1 LLLVDTKSKQ
11 TVTLELKKIYTSTI
25 VTIDKLVTTKIEL
38 PQSQYDIALSIATR
52 LNQEN
57 VLKEPKVEELIIA
70 TLRILIDEYKE
81 NSRSVVTYYVKRQT
95 LDTKDKHT

>member
-1 LLLVDTKSKQ
+1 M
-11 TVTLELKKIYTSTI
+11 TI
-25 VTIDKLVTTKIEL
+25 KIEL

-57 VLKEPKVEELIIA
+57 TLKEPKVEELMIA

-81 NSRSVVTYYVKRQT
+81 NPRSVVTYYMKRKT
-95 LDTKDKHT
+95 LDTKDKLT

>member
-1 LLLVDTKSKQ
+1 LA
-11 TVTLELKKIYTSTI
+11 TI
-25 VTIDKLVTTKIEL
+25 KIEL

-57 VLKEPKVEELIIA
+57 TLKAPKVEELMTA

-81 NSRSVVTYYVKRQT
+81 NSRSVVTYFMKRNT
-95 LDTKDKHT
+95 LDTNDKPVE

>member
-1 LLLVDTKSKQ
+1 
-11 TVTLELKKIYTSTI
+11 
-25 VTIDKLVTTKIEL
+25 VTIKIEL

-57 VLKEPKVEELIIA
+57 VLKEPKVEKLITA

-81 NSRSVVTYYVKRQT
+81 NSRSVVTYYMKRKT